1 MSVLKTAPAGAAVF
15 DLGAAR
21 VARAETQNGE
31 PKPLI
36 KLAVGYVEV
45 NPEFDVLAAEKFA
58 VGQIRAGLSMMLA
71 DPADV
76 DVLIAEGLSKNDLD
90 AIGKFISGANLGEFS
105 ASSTP

>member
-1 MSVLKTAPAGAAVF
+1 MSILKTAPAGSTVF

-21 VARAETQNGE
+21 VARAEARSGE

-36 KLAVGYVEV
+36 KLSAGYVEV

-58 VGQIRAGLSMMLA
+58 AGQIRSGLAMMLA
-71 DPADV
+71 DPADI

-90 AIGKFISGANLGEFS
+90 AIGKFVAGANLGESS
-105 ASSTP
+105 ASSTL